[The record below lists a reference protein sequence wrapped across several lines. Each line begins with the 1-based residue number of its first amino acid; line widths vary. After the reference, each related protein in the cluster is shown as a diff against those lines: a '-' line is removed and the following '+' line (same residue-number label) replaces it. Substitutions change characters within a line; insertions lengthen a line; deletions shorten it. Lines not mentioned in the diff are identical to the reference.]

1 MANFLPS
8 EMDRLSIALPPQVTS
23 KQQLPSSSQ
32 DDDDEVATVKVLP
45 DVTLQIWASLLSRR
59 GYQVLGTKLI
69 RTTSDPTVLQ
79 TSEVLA
85 EIQPGKSVLSV
96 FKRTN
101 SFAPAILEAESIG
114 NSKQPFR
121 RTVTCAG
128 VFAKSVAPL
137 PSTPEKNGGNSTFVD
152 LDAPSGA
159 AVTIFTGCR
168 FRALGEAKTM
178 TVKNAIELYG
188 GQMVAADDE
197 EVDFILVRLVRCVE
211 PFY

>member
-1 MANFLPS
+1 M
-8 EMDRLSIALPPQVTS
+8 TS

-69 RTTSDPTVLQ
+69 RPTSDPTVLQ

-211 PFY
+211 PFH